1 MLESYLSK
9 LRCSGP
15 LTGNKCPK
23 IEWCGKWILDLLANK
38 TCRAKEESHRRALVR
53 CCVLP
58 ICLQQLHYQNY
69 LSQFQWSERRTFL
82 SNQCKI
88 EMHYLYQISRMQLSF
103 VASLAMNSLKKNTSV
118 ARCYTPS
125 PFLFFEGKLIG
136 FSGYL
141 AFTCQSDSI
150 LKRERKI
157 AYLISASKYSL
168 NYKNYLSQF
177 QWSERRTFLSNQ
189 CKIEMHYLYQIS
201 RMQLSFVAS
210 LAMNSLKKNTSVAR
224 CYTPSPFLFF
234 EGKLIGFSGY
244 LAFTCQSDSILKRE
258 RKIA

>member
-103 VASLAMNSLKKNTSV
+103 VASLAMNSLKKHICCKMLHSV
-118 ARCYTPS
+118 S
-125 PFLFFEGKLIG
+125 FF
-136 FSGYL
+136 
-141 AFTCQSDSI
+141 I
-150 LKRERKI
+150 LWRKTDRI
-157 AYLISASKYSL
+157 
-168 NYKNYLSQF
+168 
-177 QWSERRTFLSNQ
+177 QWIPCVHLPVWFYPETR
-189 CKIEMHYLYQIS
+189 KK
-201 RMQLSFVAS
+201 
-210 LAMNSLKKNTSVAR
+210 NSLDHF
-224 CYTPSPFLFF
+224 CIEIFL
-234 EGKLIGFSGY
+234 ELLTTTKL
-244 LAFTCQSDSILKRE
+244 QSRTWNIP
-258 RKIA
+258 

>member
-1 MLESYLSK
+1 MIDSVLESYLSE
-9 LRCSGP
+9 LGCSGP

-103 VASLAMNSLKKNTSV
+103 VVSLAMNSLKKTHLLRDV
-118 ARCYTPS
+118 TLRL
-125 PFLFFEGKLIG
+125 LFYSLKENW
-136 FSGYL
+136 
-141 AFTCQSDSI
+141 SDSVDT
-150 LKRERKI
+150 LR
-157 AYLISASKYSL
+157 SL
-168 NYKNYLSQF
+168 
-177 QWSERRTFLSNQ
+177 
-189 CKIEMHYLYQIS
+189 
-201 RMQLSFVAS
+201 AS
-210 LAMNSLKKNTSVAR
+210 LILSWNEKK
-224 CYTPSPFLFF
+224 
-234 EGKLIGFSGY
+234 K
-244 LAFTCQSDSILKRE
+244 
-258 RKIA
+258 